1 MKRYKWLLGC
11 CLFLSI
17 GMLWAADEPD
27 LRMLQQKAA
36 QSRDMEGYVGVCK
49 YLYQTEENPELLL
62 LYADSIHQLA
72 TKSKKPEQLVEYY
85 IWASEGNFIKGDFQ
99 QGYALKRKA
108 IALAEKAGLKFAISQ
123 SCCDMGYYCNV
134 DARYDSAR
142 YYFRKGLEA
151 GEDLSEA
158 GEACRTMLTNYASS
172 FLFEGKT
179 DSALV
184 YTIRAS
190 ERSAADKDTAMLI
203 ENLNQLGTIYRR
215 KKDLENCIANFEQA
229 LHLCELR
236 GNHNAV
242 AFIYGNI
249 ATAYCDW
256 NRPGDAIPFSEK
268 AVEYALKTGNKRRI
282 GTCYVNLGAIQTRL
296 VQMRAEGIATLLK
309 AIPILEEVNDRRLLC
324 DAYNSEAIVYYRR
337 IIDMLRSG
345 YKDTRDYEHYKRLAD
360 CYLAVNNSSQAY
372 EYLTQAYALR
382 DSAFHTE
389 QTEQLSEYSVKYQ
402 TKEKELEIVT
412 LRREQLEQE
421 TYMLRHRIIVGSVIS
436 LLGILLLGSLYA
448 RQRQRA
454 RIAVLANAANEKE
467 REFLELQKE
476 TEQRLTRKY
485 IDGLESERERMA
497 TELHDDVCNSLLA
510 LEMNIR
516 TISGEESSDLSEQL
530 GLLSNTRERLRT
542 LSHELMPPAFQYA
555 TLDEMLGDYVL
566 HLALPEGMYAE
577 YHSTENVDWNIIP
590 KAVGFE
596 CYRIVQEAVSNA
608 VKYASSARI
617 QVKLA
622 LENKNLSILV
632 TDDGKGFDM
641 SKKTK
646 GIGLHSIWQRAETIG
661 AKVELISAPGEGTRL
676 RVNVII

>member
-1 MKRYKWLLGC
+1 
-11 CLFLSI
+11 
-17 GMLWAADEPD
+17 ML
-27 LRMLQQKAA
+27 
-36 QSRDMEGYVGVCK
+36 
-49 YLYQTEENPELLL
+49 
-62 LYADSIHQLA
+62 H
-72 TKSKKPEQLVEYY
+72 
-85 IWASEGNFIKGDFQ
+85 
-99 QGYALKRKA
+99 
-108 IALAEKAGLKFAISQ
+108 
-123 SCCDMGYYCNV
+123 
-134 DARYDSAR
+134 
-142 YYFRKGLEA
+142 
-151 GEDLSEA
+151 
-158 GEACRTMLTNYASS
+158 
-172 FLFEGKT
+172 
-179 DSALV
+179 
-184 YTIRAS
+184 
-190 ERSAADKDTAMLI
+190 
-203 ENLNQLGTIYRR
+203 
-215 KKDLENCIANFEQA
+215 
-229 LHLCELR
+229 
-236 GNHNAV
+236 
-242 AFIYGNI
+242 
-249 ATAYCDW
+249 
-256 NRPGDAIPFSEK
+256 
-268 AVEYALKTGNKRRI
+268 
-282 GTCYVNLGAIQTRL
+282 
-296 VQMRAEGIATLLK
+296 
-309 AIPILEEVNDRRLLC
+309 
-324 DAYNSEAIVYYRR
+324 
-337 IIDMLRSG
+337 SG